1 MRKTIIFVGAL
12 LVLAGCAT
20 NESQLKEA
28 LRKNPKIIFDVIE
41 ENPEQFIEVVNRA
54 AQKAQQK
61 QYEKQI
67 SEMKEQQ
74 ERDIKNPKKPKLTD
88 DRRLSGNSNSKITI
102 VEYADFQCP
111 ACRMAYQSL
120 NEFKQKYKGQVQ
132 FYYKHM
138 PLDFH
143 KMAYPAALY
152 FEAIKVQD
160 SAKAI
165 KFYDL
170 VFENQRQMS
179 DENFLRKTAQSVGAD
194 IKKVEQDMK
203 SDKVKQVIE
212 EDIAEFQKFGF
223 TGTPVILIN
232 GVALHGAQKIDE
244 LERIAKMTGGL

>member
-1 MRKTIIFVGAL
+1 MKKTILMACAL
-12 LVLAGCAT
+12 LALVGCAT

-28 LRKNPKIIFDVIE
+28 LRKNPKIIFDIIE

-61 QYEKQI
+61 QYEKQV
-67 SEMKEQQ
+67 SEMKEEQ
-74 ERDIKNPKKPKLTD
+74 EKDIKNPKKPKLTD
-88 DRRLSGNSNSKITI
+88 DRRLAGDSSSKITI

-111 ACRMAYQSL
+111 ACRMAYESL
-120 NEFKQKYKGQVQ
+120 NEFKKKYKGQVQ

-143 KMAYPAALY
+143 KMAFPAALY
-152 FEAIKVQD
+152 FESIKVQD
-160 SAKAI
+160 TTKAI

-179 DENFLRKTAQSVGAD
+179 DENFLKKTAQAVGAD
-194 IKKVEQDMK
+194 LKRLQQDMK

-212 EDIAEFQKFGF
+212 EDMAEFQKFGF

-232 GVALHGAQKIDE
+232 GVALLGAQKIEE
-244 LERIAKMTGGL
+244 LERVSKMTGGL

>member
-1 MRKTIIFVGAL
+1 MKKTILMACAL
-12 LVLAGCAT
+12 LALLGCAT

-28 LRKNPKIIFDVIE
+28 LRKNPKIIFDIFE

-61 QYEKQI
+61 QYEKQV
-67 SEMKEQQ
+67 SEMKEEQ
-74 ERDIKNPKKPKLTD
+74 EKDIKNPKKPKLTD
-88 DRRLSGNSNSKITI
+88 DRRLAGDSNSKITI

-111 ACRMAYQSL
+111 ACRMAYESL
-120 NEFKQKYKGQVQ
+120 NEFKKKYKGQVQ

-143 KMAYPAALY
+143 KMAFPAALY
-152 FEAIKVQD
+152 FEGIKVQD
-160 SAKAI
+160 TTKAI

-179 DENFLRKTAQSVGAD
+179 DENFLKKTAQAVGAD
-194 IKKVEQDMK
+194 PKRLQQDIK

-212 EDIAEFQKFGF
+212 EDMAEFQKFGF
-223 TGTPVILIN
+223 TGAPVILIN
-232 GVALHGAQKIDE
+232 GVALHGAQKIEE
-244 LERIAKMTGGL
+244 LERVAKMTGGL